1 MMEELSKKELAKA
14 KIQARRLRISN
25 IRRRVATGAVML
37 VALFTGLV
45 MYRSIDQQ
53 VANTNTTAN
62 TSANATA
69 SVTRSDEDSSV
80 ASIIGA
86 TIVDQA
92 FSVFSDDDDEDED
105 DGGSITSV
113 LPGSSPA
120 PMTSS
125 QS

>member
-1 MMEELSKKELAKA
+1 MMEELSKKELAQA

-25 IRRRVATGAVML
+25 IRRRVATGAVIM

-53 VANTNTTAN
+53 AANTTAN

-69 SVTRSDEDSSV
+69 SVTRSEEDSGL

-86 TIVDQA
+86 TIVDGA
-92 FSVFSDDDDEDED
+92 FSVFSDDDEE
-105 DGGSITSV
+105 GGSVVSTSS
-113 LPGSSPA
+113 GSDPA

>member
-1 MMEELSKKELAKA
+1 MMEELSKKELAQA

-53 VANTNTTAN
+53 AANTTAN

-69 SVTRSDEDSSV
+69 SVTRSDEDSGL

-86 TIVDQA
+86 TIVDEA
-92 FSVFSDDDDEDED
+92 FSVFSDDDEE
-105 DGGSITSV
+105 GGSVVSTSS
-113 LPGSSPA
+113 GSDPA

>member
-1 MMEELSKKELAKA
+1 MMEELSKQELAKA

-25 IRRRVATGAVML
+25 IRRRIATGAVML

-53 VANTNTTAN
+53 VANTNTAAN
-62 TSANATA
+62 TSTNATA

-92 FSVFSDDDDEDED
+92 VSAWAKMTTRTKMTVARS
-105 DGGSITSV
+105 
-113 LPGSSPA
+113 LRSSPDRV
-120 PMTSS
+120 PRR
-125 QS
+125 